1 MPVEQIKLSQT
12 AKDQLVKLKRRTRIK
27 NWNTLCRWALCR
39 SLAEPTKPSPVKI
52 PADSSVEM
60 TWKVFGGTHHQ
71 IYWALVRQRCKED
84 DFELTEDILAEQ
96 FRLHLHRGIAYLAG
110 DKTIKTIEDLIQRGV
125 EPRVDSEALSL
136 H

>member
-1 MPVEQIKLSQT
+1 
-12 AKDQLVKLKRRTRIK
+12 
-27 NWNTLCRWALCR
+27 
-39 SLAEPTKPSPVKI
+39 
-52 PADSSVEM
+52 M
-60 TWKVFGGTHHQ
+60 TWKVFGGTHHP

-84 DFELTEDILAEQ
+84 GFELTEDILAEQ

-125 EPRVDSEALSL
+125 EPRVDSEAFSL